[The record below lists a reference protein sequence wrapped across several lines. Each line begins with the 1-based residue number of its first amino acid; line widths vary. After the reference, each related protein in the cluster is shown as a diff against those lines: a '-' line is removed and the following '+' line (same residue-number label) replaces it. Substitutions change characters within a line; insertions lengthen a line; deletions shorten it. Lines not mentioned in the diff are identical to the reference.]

1 MSSQK
6 SGKTRDYWSLLPL
19 FINTFFFIFL
29 MWYIGNFG
37 LSNFILVGEEKR
49 IIILNITIWYTLIMF
64 NLHEFFEYLDKY
76 RGTYKK

>member
-6 SGKTRDYWSLLPL
+6 SEKTRDYWMLLPL
-19 FINTFFFIFL
+19 FISAFFFMFL

-49 IIILNITIWYTLIMF
+49 IIILNITIWYTLVMF
-64 NLHEFFEYLDKY
+64 SLNDFLESLDKY